1 MIVNFSGS
9 PIEMPWAAK
18 APAIL
23 QAWFLGSELG
33 TAVADVIFGNV
44 NPSGRLPITFPAR
57 IEDTPCFGNFPGENA
72 VVKYA
77 EGLGIG
83 YRHYITNNIPTAFSF
98 GHGLTYTEFTYRNLY
113 ADKWTLEPGVS
124 SLSLNIDVVNVGG
137 RIGSEVVQ
145 LYISPQN
152 ASLYRPKRE
161 LQAFEKVVDLAP
173 GEEVTVTFEVD
184 KYALSYYDDRECAWV
199 LAAGTYD
206 IEIGKSIEHIVLRH
220 VLTVKETL
228 KWTGV

>member
-1 MIVNFSGS
+1 MLLSLDG
-9 PIEMPWAAK
+9 E
-18 APAIL
+18 L
-23 QAWFLGSELG
+23 FLGKYLG
-33 TAVADVIFGNV
+33 EALPYLIEQRCMGGFNVFNTDVVYHFIGSRGFANTESHPFCLFIGHHPRNRKARPDGLDGEFFLGEYPKETLSYLVEKRRMSGFNV
-44 NPSGRLPITFPAR
+44 
-57 IEDTPCFGNFPGENA
+57 
-72 VVKYA
+72 
-77 EGLGIG
+77 
-83 YRHYITNNIPTAFSF
+83 
-98 GHGLTYTEFTYRNLY
+98 
-113 ADKWTLEPGVS
+113 
-124 SLSLNIDVVNVGG
+124 LNIDVVNVGG